1 MHRLFLKFIIRMKEN
16 YLPQKVSYCA
26 KVKNVKIGRRTF
38 LCTAKFEYIVQQQKQ
53 INWAQD
59 TD

>member
-1 MHRLFLKFIIRMKEN
+1 MHRLFLKFITRIKEN
-16 YLPQKVSYCA
+16 YLPQKFSYGAEA
-26 KVKNVKIGRRTF
+26 KKKRRTF
-38 LCTAKFEYIVQQQKQ
+38 LCTAKFEYTLQQEKQ